1 MKYVRA
7 LAQLLLYLP
16 LMALLGYF
24 STSPT
29 FTHLAPDKALIR
41 MSFSHAGARKE
52 ECRQRSAEELAKLPP
67 NMRAAQD
74 CPRERS
80 PVTIELELDG
90 ETIFAT
96 EVAPAG
102 LRRDGASTVYRR
114 LEVPSGSHRIV
125 ARLRDR
131 PGDAFNYRG
140 EVAVELP
147 PGDAL
152 LIDFIPA
159 RGGFVFRR

>member
-1 MKYVRA
+1 MKLMRA

-24 STSPT
+24 STQPA
-29 FTHLAPDKALIR
+29 FTHLPPEKALLR
-41 MSFSHAGARKE
+41 LSFSHAGERKE
-52 ECRQRSAEELAKLPP
+52 QCRQRSPGELAKLPP

-90 ETIFAT
+90 TLIYRAEIAAT
-96 EVAPAG
+96 G
-102 LRRDGASTVYRR
+102 LHRDGASTVYRR
-114 LEVPSGSHRIV
+114 LEVPSGQHRIV

-131 PGDAFNYRG
+131 PSDSFNFRA
-140 EVAVELP
+140 EMSLDLA
-147 PGDAL
+147 PGSAL
-152 LIDFIPA
+152 LIDFSPTQ
-159 RGGFVFRR
+159 GGFVFRR

>member
-1 MKYVRA
+1 MKFVRA

-24 STSPT
+24 STQPA
-29 FTHLAPDKALIR
+29 FTHLPPDKALLR
-41 MSFSHAGARKE
+41 MSFSHAGELKE
-52 ECRQRSAEELAKLPP
+52 KCRQRSAEELTKLPP

-80 PVTIELELDG
+80 AVTIELDLDG
-90 ETIFAT
+90 EMIFST
-96 EVAPAG
+96 SVAPTG

-114 LEVPSGSHRIV
+114 LEVPSGRHRIV

-131 PGDAFNYRG
+131 PGAAFNYRG
-140 EVAVELP
+140 DVALDLA
-147 PGDAL
+147 PGGAL
-152 LIDFIPA
+152 LIDFNPA
-159 RGGFVFRR
+159 QGGFVFRR

>member
-1 MKYVRA
+1 MSFLRIA
-7 LAQLLLYLP
+7 AQLLLYLP

-24 STSPT
+24 STQPA
-29 FTHLAPDKALIR
+29 FTHLPPDKALVR
-41 MSFSHAGARKE
+41 MSFSHAGERKE
-52 ECRQRSAEELAKLPP
+52 ECRQRSAEELATLPP

-80 PVTIELELDG
+80 PVTIELDLDG

-96 EVAPAG
+96 HVAPTG

-114 LEVPSGSHRIV
+114 LVVPSGQHRIV

-131 PGDAFNYRG
+131 PSGAFNYRG
-140 EVAVELP
+140 EVAIDLA
-147 PGDAL
+147 PGGAL
-152 LIDFIPA
+152 LIDFRPTE
-159 RGGFVFRR
+159 GGFVFRR